1 MRTLFGVLVLLI
13 TATPIAWSQPGIGS
27 YAPTARDLEPPIQ
40 DLETLEGE
48 IVWLQAVLLRG
59 DPTPYRDP
67 RVPLAAYEQ
76 GILDEEGRMWTILDT
91 PKGRE
96 IRYNPELRGQRI
108 ELAGWLFPE
117 SRIVNVH
124 NWADIHSHPVRLD
137 ENFPEPEKIP
147 FDPSKANPIETIKPT
162 APILIEPDLLDN
174 SLWKIQEGTDLG
186 MTVPAA
192 PPEAPLA
199 AEGSG
204 RFQEILQ
211 EEGLLPTPTEDS
223 DPTAAEPEMEPFEMN
238 IESPSPFES
247 GSTKAP
253 VPPAPPAPPTGL
265 QSKILNEQ
273 GEPLARPEEF
283 DEALQRSLFE

>member
-1 MRTLFGVLVLLI
+1 
-13 TATPIAWSQPGIGS
+13 
-27 YAPTARDLEPPIQ
+27 
-40 DLETLEGE
+40 
-48 IVWLQAVLLRG
+48 
-59 DPTPYRDP
+59 
-67 RVPLAAYEQ
+67 
-76 GILDEEGRMWTILDT
+76 
-91 PKGRE
+91 
-96 IRYNPELRGQRI
+96 
-108 ELAGWLFPE
+108 
-117 SRIVNVH
+117 
-124 NWADIHSHPVRLD
+124 
-137 ENFPEPEKIP
+137 
-147 FDPSKANPIETIKPT
+147 
-162 APILIEPDLLDN
+162 
-174 SLWKIQEGTDLG
+174 